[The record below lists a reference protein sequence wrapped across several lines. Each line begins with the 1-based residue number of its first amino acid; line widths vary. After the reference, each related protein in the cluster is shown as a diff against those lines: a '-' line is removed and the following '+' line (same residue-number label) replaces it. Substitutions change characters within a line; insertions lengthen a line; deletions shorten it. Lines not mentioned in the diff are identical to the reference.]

1 MEMSSKQEIKKEL
14 KITNGSKIRNNV
26 DVLVQIHT
34 EMKNYQ

>member
-1 MEMSSKQEIKKEL
+1 MEMSSKQEIKREPK
-14 KITNGSKIRNNV
+14 TANGSKIRDNV

>member
-1 MEMSSKQEIKKEL
+1 MEMSSKQKIKRES
-14 KITNGSKIRNNV
+14 KIANGSKIRDNV